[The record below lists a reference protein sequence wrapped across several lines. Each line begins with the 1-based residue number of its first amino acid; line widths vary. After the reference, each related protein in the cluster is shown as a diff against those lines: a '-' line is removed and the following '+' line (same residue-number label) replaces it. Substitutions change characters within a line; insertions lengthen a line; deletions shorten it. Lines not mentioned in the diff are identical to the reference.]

1 MRKIPTQDRSLATVE
16 NILQAAKSLLNAD
29 YEISQFIMRDLS
41 IKSGYSVGSI
51 YQYFNNKEEIFFKL
65 IELEIEVV
73 NRAMLAVISQNNLLS
88 HDESIKYLVKVLID
102 IVEEDKLVKVKL
114 INWMASTNK
123 SINAVKTLVALLDQ
137 FFNHLKSTYPNDFQ
151 NLTDTQIKICKHTFL
166 NLIAVLL
173 FDHSDQIDK
182 DSFANTLSK
191 MIGVCLSESDQEMMV

>member
-16 NILQAAKSLLNAD
+16 NILQAAKSLLNTD

-51 YQYFNNKEEIFFKL
+51 YQYFKNKEEIFFKL

-88 HDESIKYLVKVLID
+88 HDQSIKYLVKILID

-114 INWMASTNK
+114 INWMASTNR
-123 SINAVKTLVALLDQ
+123 SINAVKTFVALLDQ
-137 FFNHLKSTYPNDFQ
+137 FFNHLKF
-151 NLTDTQIKICKHTFL
+151 
-166 NLIAVLL
+166 
-173 FDHSDQIDK
+173 
-182 DSFANTLSK
+182 
-191 MIGVCLSESDQEMMV
+191 